1 MLITHTVDGLVII
14 GILRSID
21 LIINIILY
29 VIQDRNL
36 TDLSYRSSTTRT
48 NLSQNASQQSLP
60 NIPEP
65 TIIDFSQRFDDSP
78 LLDDSDIIPL
88 D

>member
-1 MLITHTVDGLVII
+1 MLITHSVNGLVII
-14 GILRSID
+14 GTVFSID
-21 LIINIILY
+21 LRINIIHY

-36 TDLSYRSSTTRT
+36 TDLSYRNSTTRT